1 MDTPLPA
8 MRGHYSIRNPAANA
22 SLRALDATL
31 RLLVRARPV
40 SGPVAAPRRIL
51 ISNIAH
57 LGDVIVA
64 TSVLPALHAAYPQAE
79 FGFLVGS
86 WSLPVLEGHP
96 LVTRRHVFDHWMQSR
111 ALASRR
117 EKWRIHR
124 RTRAQA
130 LREIRDVGYDVA
142 VDLYWNV
149 PNTLPFLWQAR
160 IPTRIGYG
168 SAGFGPLAT
177 HCLTLSESRHHIM
190 ERHRA
195 LLGLLPVDS
204 HCLSQ
209 MRPTLPP
216 VSPET
221 LAGVSARLREA
232 GVNPDSYVVCHPG
245 ASAGFREWPEEKW
258 RALALGLTGVGHDI
272 VFTGHGSAE
281 EAMIRRIID
290 GLPGCASLC
299 GRVSWQGFVGVIQQ
313 AHLLACVDTV
323 AGHVAG
329 AVGTPSAVLT
339 AGRYP
344 YLWKPTGAPSR
355 VLVHAVP
362 CAPCHRNFGCV
373 GMECLRSLDVEQAL
387 EACSQL
393 MRPSCRM
400 EMPIEQL

>member
-79 FGFLVGS
+79 FGFLIGS

-111 ALASRR
+111 ASAPRR
-117 EKWRIHR
+117 EKWRVHR
-124 RTRAQA
+124 RTRAPA
-130 LREIRDVGYDVA
+130 LREIRAVGYDLA
-142 VDLYWNV
+142 IDLYWNM
-149 PNTLPFLWQAR
+149 PNTLPLLWQAR
-160 IPTRIGYG
+160 IPVRVGYG

-177 HCLTLSESRHHIM
+177 HCLELSEARDHVL
-190 ERHRA
+190 ERHRV
-195 LLGLLPVDS
+195 LLGLLLVDA
-204 HCLSQ
+204 HCLSL

-216 VSPET
+216 ASSQT
-221 LAGVSARLREA
+221 LADVTARLREM
-232 GVNPDSYVVCHPG
+232 GVNQENYVVFHPG
-245 ASAGFREWPEEKW
+245 ASARFKEWPEQKW
-258 RALALGLTGVGHDI
+258 RALALGLTGAGCDI
-272 VFTGHGSAE
+272 VFTGHGASE
-281 EAMIRRIID
+281 EAMIQRIIR
-290 GLPGCASLC
+290 GVPGCASLC
-299 GRVSWQGFVGVIQQ
+299 GRISWQGVVGVIQQ
-313 AHLLACVDTV
+313 ARLLACVDTV
-323 AGHVAG
+323 AGHIAG

-339 AGRYP
+339 AGPSP

-355 VLVHAVP
+355 VLMAPVP
-362 CAPCHRNFGCV
+362 CAPCHRNYGCT
-373 GMECLRSLDVEQAL
+373 GMECLRDLDVEQAL
-387 EACSQL
+387 DACSRL
-393 MRPSCRM
+393 IRPPSAAGEAAR
-400 EMPIEQL
+400 